1 MRLSRLSYFIEKHS
15 RNCEDEQQFHEFM
28 FDIDQAVQ
36 QVSETASMLT
46 VHRMDQNLAAE
57 RDWKAKMLNWFY
69 FGLGGI
75 LSWLVL

>member
-28 FDIDQAVQ
+28 YDIDQAVRQ
-36 QVSETASMLT
+36 ISETASMMTLQ
-46 VHRMDQNLAAE
+46 RIDQDLAAE
-57 RDWKAKMLNWFY
+57 RDWKARMKNVFY